1 MKRDQVYELMAQG
14 MSVREVA
21 GAMGLTTH
29 AVHHHVKSLRENPK
43 GRDTSVLRR
52 RQVNLPYV
60 AKVEMRHAK
69 LVWGQSSDFFNALGS
84 ERILR
89 KLIDDC
95 PAGMNVCEWIAAF
108 VVDAY
113 AEEEK

>member
-14 MSVREVA
+14 MSVKEVA

-60 AKVEMRHAK
+60 AKVEMGRSK
-69 LVWGQSSDFFNALGS
+69 VIWGQSSDFFNALGS
-84 ERILR
+84 TNTLR
-89 KLIDDC
+89 RLIDDC
-95 PAGMNVCEWIAAF
+95 PAGMTICEWIAAF

-113 AEEEK
+113 AEEE